1 VLRPHRQPNR
11 LRRGRIRLTRARY
24 DRTSAPPASPRV
36 CSLFDKDLAAPL
48 QSGYI
53 RIKVAAGNCETD
65 DFEYDVRV
73 PLDDLSDEVG
83 ICKAESPS
91 IAYMLIDDPSD
102 RG

>member
-1 VLRPHRQPNR
+1 LRGCRIR
-11 LRRGRIRLTRARY
+11 LRRARY
-24 DRTSAPPASPRV
+24 EK
-36 CSLFDKDLAAPL
+36 LEDLAAPL

-53 RIKVAAGNCETD
+53 RIKDAAGNCETD

-73 PLDDLSDEVG
+73 PLDDISDEVG